1 MQSIHQPTP
10 ESTKAARA
18 ALKELS
24 ALSDNTRQSPMTVSL
39 RATEGGEEIVVTLP
53 ADAVGLLVEI
63 LAQMAKGSAVSVV
76 PTDAELTTQQAADML
91 GVSRPYLVGLLE
103 SGQIPFHKVGTHRRV
118 KMEALLAHKARD
130 DAERKQV
137 ADELAAEAQALGLC
151 D

>member
-1 MQSIHQPTP
+1 MQSIQQPTP